1 MLFPSFFHGFATA
14 QGQRQLRG
22 TGSIS
27 PGPEDPR
34 VVDQGSHEGG
44 EVCERAD
51 EVLKPSMFEETFWG

>member
-44 EVCERAD
+44 ESLRTRGRSSEAINV
-51 EVLKPSMFEETFWG
+51 